1 MIDKSPVLEISNLS
15 KNFGMVKANKDINMS
30 LYRGEILSILGENGS
45 GKSTLINMM
54 AGIYM
59 PDSGHIFIDG
69 HEADIR
75 TPRDASGYGIGV
87 VHQHFKLVDSMSA
100 LDNVLICL
108 EDNHIRKKDVKS
120 RMLEISKQYGFKL
133 SPDKKICDMS
143 VSEKQTVE
151 IIKVLIKGAQILIL
165 DEPTA
170 VLTPAET
177 EGLFKILR
185 LLRSDNKAIIII
197 THKLQEVLNI
207 SDRVYLMRKG
217 SHVGTVKT
225 QDATVEGLT
234 AMMVGRSVELSI
246 ECPKVLKHEKY
257 LEVRGV
263 DYSDA
268 DGKHLLDDISFDLYS
283 GEILGVAG
291 IAGSGQNEL
300 SEILA
305 GVRKTKNGEIM
316 YLADGISD
324 ISRMN
329 VAQRERAGI
338 RIGFVP
344 EDRLGMGLISDGD
357 IVENLMLRDNTEKRN
372 LFVDR
377 RSADEKA
384 HSLIEKLEIATP
396 GTKTPVRM
404 LSGGNIQKVLLG
416 REILRSPRILIVA
429 YPVRG
434 LDINSS
440 YMVYQMLNNEK
451 KKGAAIL
458 FIAEDLDVIMEI
470 SDRVMVLSDG
480 VISGIVDPKTTS
492 RETIGTLMTKSR
504 GEV

>member
-1 MIDKSPVLEISNLS
+1 
-15 KNFGMVKANKDINMS
+15 
-30 LYRGEILSILGENGS
+30 
-45 GKSTLINMM
+45 
-54 AGIYM
+54 
-59 PDSGHIFIDG
+59 
-69 HEADIR
+69 
-75 TPRDASGYGIGV
+75 
-87 VHQHFKLVDSMSA
+87 
-100 LDNVLICL
+100 
-108 EDNHIRKKDVKS
+108 
-120 RMLEISKQYGFKL
+120 
-133 SPDKKICDMS
+133 
-143 VSEKQTVE
+143 
-151 IIKVLIKGAQILIL
+151 
-165 DEPTA
+165 
-170 VLTPAET
+170 
-177 EGLFKILR
+177 
-185 LLRSDNKAIIII
+185 
-197 THKLQEVLNI
+197 
-207 SDRVYLMRKG
+207 
-217 SHVGTVKT
+217 
-225 QDATVEGLT
+225 
-234 AMMVGRSVELSI
+234 
-246 ECPKVLKHEKY
+246 
-257 LEVRGV
+257 
-263 DYSDA
+263 
-268 DGKHLLDDISFDLYS
+268 
-283 GEILGVAG
+283 
-291 IAGSGQNEL
+291 
-300 SEILA
+300 
-305 GVRKTKNGEIM
+305 
-316 YLADGISD
+316 
-324 ISRMN
+324 MN

-440 YMVYQMLNNEK
+440 YMVYQMLNDEK